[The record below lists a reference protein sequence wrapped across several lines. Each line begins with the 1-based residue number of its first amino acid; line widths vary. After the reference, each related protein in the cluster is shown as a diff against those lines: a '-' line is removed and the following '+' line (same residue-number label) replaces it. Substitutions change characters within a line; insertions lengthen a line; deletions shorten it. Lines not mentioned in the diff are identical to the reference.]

1 MSLVLSEWVCLWYSC
16 KTMSA
21 LPSPFTFSQSSLQD
35 YFDCPRRFE
44 LRYIDKLNWPA
55 EEAEPALENERRQQE
70 GQFFHRLAQQFL
82 LGLPADRLSRLA
94 SSPEASTGLSTSL
107 ARWWDNFQQSFP
119 TPKDLGD
126 LHAETTLS
134 APIGNHR
141 LLAKYDLIAIHDGN
155 ATIYDWKTYHK
166 RPKSEWMAIRLQ
178 TRVYRYLLAAAGG
191 HLNGDQPI
199 RPERIEMVYWFADFP
214 SEPAVFHYDEVQ
226 FQRDK
231 SGLEKVVSEI
241 EGLEK
246 FELTND
252 EGKCRFCPYRSYCK
266 RGTAAGDWHDAEAEA
281 EAHETFDINFEQIAE
296 IAF

>member
-1 MSLVLSEWVCLWYSC
+1 M
-16 KTMSA
+16 MSA

-82 LGLPADRLSRLA
+82 LGLPADRLARLA
-94 SSPEASTGLSTSL
+94 ASPGL
-107 ARWWDNFQQSFP
+107 ARWWDNFQTSFP
-119 TPKDLGD
+119 NPKELGD

-134 APIGNHR
+134 APLGSHR
-141 LLAKYDLIAIHDGN
+141 LIAKFDLIAVRGDK

-166 RPKSEWMAIRLQ
+166 RPKNEWMAIRMQ

-191 HLNGDQPI
+191 HLNGGQAI
-199 RPERIEMVYWFADFP
+199 RPESIEMIYWFADFP
-214 SEPAVFHYDEVQ
+214 SEPAIFHYDESQ

-241 EGLEK
+241 EELEK
-246 FELTND
+246 FELTAD
-252 EGKCRFCPYRSYCK
+252 EKKCRFCPYRSYCK
-266 RGTAAGDWHDAEAEA
+266 RGVGAGDWHDAEAEA

>member
-1 MSLVLSEWVCLWYSC
+1 
-16 KTMSA
+16 MSA

-35 YFDCPRRFE
+35 YFDCPRRFQ
-44 LRYIDKLNWPA
+44 LRYLDKLNWPA

-82 LGLPADRLSRLA
+82 LGLPADRLARLA
-94 SSPEASTGLSTSL
+94 ASPNLT
-107 ARWWDNFQQSFP
+107 RWWDNFQASFP
-119 TPKDLGD
+119 NPKDLGE
-126 LHAETTLS
+126 LRAETALS

-141 LLAKYDLIAIHDGN
+141 LLAKYDLIAVRGDK

-166 RPKSEWMAIRLQ
+166 RPKNEWMAIRLQ

-191 HLNGDQPI
+191 HLNGGQAI

-214 SEPAVFHYDEVQ
+214 SEPAVFHYDESQ
-226 FQRDK
+226 FKRDQ
-231 SGLEKVVSEI
+231 SALEKVVGEI

-246 FELTND
+246 FEMTEE

-266 RGTAAGDWHDAEAEA
+266 RGAVAGDWRDAETESEA
-281 EAHETFDINFEQIAE
+281 YETFEINFEQIAE